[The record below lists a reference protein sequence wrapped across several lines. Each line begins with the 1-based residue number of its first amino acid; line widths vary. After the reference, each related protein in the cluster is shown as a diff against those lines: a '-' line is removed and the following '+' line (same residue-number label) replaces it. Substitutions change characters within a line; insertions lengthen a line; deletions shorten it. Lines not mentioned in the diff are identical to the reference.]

1 MHQILVSGLAAL
13 VLLLTA
19 ACGGSGSDGADDPP
33 RTTGPDPST
42 TIDEAT
48 TTTNTEDAVRS
59 AYSAYVAMITRVS
72 STTVDPNDPELAT
85 RMVDPALSALRT
97 RLSTWQ
103 SQGEIWV
110 TGDQTRHD
118 IQSVEF
124 QDGGLTAVVT
134 DCIVANDT
142 RVPVGSTD
150 VTLPAPK
157 TNLGHTTMVNQDGAW
172 LAQSTGVDQQW
183 EGVAGCAA

>member
-1 MHQILVSGLAAL
+1 VLLAA
-13 VLLLTA
+13 A
-19 ACGGSGSDGADDPP
+19 GCGGSGSNEADHPSA
-33 RTTGPDPST
+33 TTLPKSST
-42 TIDEAT
+42 TVDET
-48 TTTNTEDAVRS
+48 TTTTSTEDSVRS
-59 AYSAYVAMITRVS
+59 AYSAYVAMINRV
-72 STTVDPNDPELAT
+72 TTTSVNPNDPELAM
-85 RMVDPALSALRT
+85 RMVDPALSEVRT

-103 SQGEIWV
+103 AHGEVWV
-110 TGDQTRHD
+110 HGDQTRHD

-150 VTLPAPK
+150 ITLPAPK
-157 TNLGHTTMVNQDGAW
+157 TNLGHTTMVSRDGAW

-183 EGVAGCAA
+183 DGVAGCAA